1 MIAEKRKNPPP
12 RKAATRS
19 MSDKDFKRFS
29 EFIHSECGIKLPPA
43 KKTMVEARLQ
53 KRLRVLGMED
63 YNSYCDFLFSEAGM
77 EKELH
82 NLIDVV
88 TTNTT
93 SFFREPKHF
102 EFLSNNVLPRWFERN
117 RGARP
122 LSIWSAGC
130 SAGMEPYTLSI
141 VLSEFQELNPG
152 FRFSILATDI
162 SNTVLQQAV
171 RGVYNMDQVETIPQN
186 LKKKYL
192 LKSKDKTK
200 RLVRV
205 VKDLRNMVSF
215 RRLNFMENF
224 SFREKMDIIFCRNVI
239 IYFDRPTQEV
249 LLKKFCNNLRQD
261 GNLFIGHSE
270 SLAGMALPLQQIA
283 PTIYRRL

>member
-1 MIAEKRKNPPP
+1 
-12 RKAATRS
+12 

-29 EFIHSECGIKLPPA
+29 EFIHSECGIKLPPS
-43 KKTMVEARLQ
+43 KKTMIEARLQ
-53 KRLRVLGMED
+53 KRLRVLGMDD
-63 YNSYCDFLFSEAGM
+63 YKTYTEFLFSKTGM
-77 EKELH
+77 EQELH

-102 EFLSNNVLPRWFERN
+102 EFLSANVLPRWLAQH
-117 RGARP
+117 GSSRP

-130 SAGMEPYTLSI
+130 SAGMEPYTLAI
-141 VLSEFQELNPG
+141 VLSEFKEQNPG

-162 SNTVLQQAV
+162 SNTVLQQAM
-171 RGVYNMDQVETIPQN
+171 RGVYNMDQVETISHN
-186 LKKKYL
+186 LKRKYL

-205 VKDLRNMVSF
+205 VKDLRDLVSF

-249 LLKKFCNNLRQD
+249 LLKKFCNNLRD
-261 GNLFIGHSE
+261 GGNLFIGHSE

-283 PTIYRRL
+283 PTIYKRI